1 MDYIIGIVNY
11 FIVPLITLG
20 VFLSL
25 RHEEYVFSLK
35 NLVRYSVFATVLVPL
50 MHLVLLIPKRLINIE
65 IIPYSSKYTIV
76 ELFLAMVLGL
86 ISFWIT
92 KYFSIRT
99 TEKGTKKDEKQ

>member
-11 FIVPLITLG
+11 FMVPLIALG
-20 VFLSL
+20 VYLSL
-25 RHEEYVFSLK
+25 KKEAYEFSLK
-35 NLVRYSVFATVLVPL
+35 NLVRYGVFTTLLVPL
-50 MHLVLLIPKRLINIE
+50 MHLVLLVPKRLLNIE

-92 KYFSIRT
+92 KYFSVRT